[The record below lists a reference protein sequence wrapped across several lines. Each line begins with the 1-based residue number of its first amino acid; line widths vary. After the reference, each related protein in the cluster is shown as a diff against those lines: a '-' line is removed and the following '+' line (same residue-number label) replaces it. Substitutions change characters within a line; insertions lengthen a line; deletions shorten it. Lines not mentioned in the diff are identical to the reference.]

1 MKNSNSCRKTV
12 TWSLA
17 LKKLNLSFQSLFS
30 VDSETFLSA
39 SSEFSFH
46 GLGLLEEGVALK
58 TYHKIFLYVIRMI
71 LVWQLSSSFTSNIHL
86 CQLINI
92 CSPWNH
98 QKTIDFLMI
107 SRRIEV
113 HWFAWIRLILEDKFG
128 DNPLFLI
135 IL

>member
-1 MKNSNSCRKTV
+1 MPQDSDLIV
-12 TWSLA
+12 
-17 LKKLNLSFQSLFS
+17 SFEKIKFIFPESFFCWFRN
-30 VDSETFLSA
+30 VFVC
-39 SSEFSFH
+39 EFGIFFPWTRFIGGRCSI
-46 GLGLLEEGVALK
+46 K
-58 TYHKIFLYVIRMI
+58 TYHKIFLDVIRMI
-71 LVWQLSSSFTSNIHL
+71 LIWELSSSFTSNIHL

-113 HWFAWIRLILEDKFG
+113 HWFAWIRLILEDKLG

>member
-1 MKNSNSCRKTV
+1 MPQDSDLIV
-12 TWSLA
+12 
-17 LKKLNLSFQSLFS
+17 SFEKIKFIFP
-30 VDSETFLSA
+30 DSFFCWFRNVFA
-39 SSEFSFH
+39 CEFGIFFPWTRFIGERCSI
-46 GLGLLEEGVALK
+46 K
-58 TYHKIFLYVIRMI
+58 TYHKIFVDVIRMI
-71 LVWQLSSSFTSNIHL
+71 LVWELSSRFTSIYL

-113 HWFAWIRLILEDKFG
+113 YWFAWIRLILEDKFG